1 MSDTGLSKI
10 KCHLTDKYGNILN
23 PYMPNAIKYV
33 NMTPVSNF
41 NQKKVQL
48 PSGKILDMNKF
59 IVLIQGYISFFE
71 EKKRISRPFLFRT
84 YRTFYLYAPEGTKVC
99 FRTHDFKC
107 YVDDICSNNNLLSN
121 KIQIMLDTVVHSEGQ
136 VDLVVPVID
145 MSSESEGNYEIRKE
159 CIRVTKIFH
168 QRILKNL
175 INITYKEKVIKA
187 EVYQYNALS
196 DGIKKVYT
204 NEDELIKY
212 GNRGIL
218 DPKKVSYFS
227 LYINGVLQPRVNYD
241 IKKGQLT
248 LKTEDVPLKNAPITI
263 NFVTFKDKNGT
274 ILPAEVYLY
283 NTISNGMK
291 KEFTDEDELSCYG
304 NKGILDPEQVS
315 FINLYVNGVLQPV
328 INYKVEKGLLILLT
342 SDVPPKGAPITLEFI
357 TLRDFNGRILKAR
370 SYTYNAFANEK
381 NTYTNE
387 DEIKIYGDKGIL
399 NPKKASYHNLF
410 INAVLQPPRNY
421 TVYQGLLTLNTEDLP
436 LKKSPVSLQF
446 ITVSSPRF
454 C

>member
-1 MSDTGLSKI
+1 
-10 KCHLTDKYGNILN
+10 
-23 PYMPNAIKYV
+23 
-33 NMTPVSNF
+33 
-41 NQKKVQL
+41 
-48 PSGKILDMNKF
+48 
-59 IVLIQGYISFFE
+59 
-71 EKKRISRPFLFRT
+71 
-84 YRTFYLYAPEGTKVC
+84 
-99 FRTHDFKC
+99 
-107 YVDDICSNNNLLSN
+107 
-121 KIQIMLDTVVHSEGQ
+121 
-136 VDLVVPVID
+136 
-145 MSSESEGNYEIRKE
+145 
-159 CIRVTKIFH
+159 
-168 QRILKNL
+168 
-175 INITYKEKVIKA
+175 
-187 EVYQYNALS
+187 
-196 DGIKKVYT
+196 
-204 NEDELIKY
+204 
-212 GNRGIL
+212 
-218 DPKKVSYFS
+218 
-227 LYINGVLQPRVNYD
+227 
-241 IKKGQLT
+241 
-248 LKTEDVPLKNAPITI
+248 
-263 NFVTFKDKNGT
+263 
-274 ILPAEVYLY
+274 
-283 NTISNGMK
+283 MK